1 MVKQII
7 ISFFSGFIGLL
18 SYSLI
23 FKSDDPFQAR
33 FSNMALM
40 AVCIFIAY
48 MLVYIIYSRVL
59 SKKEEE

>member
-7 ISFFSGFIGLL
+7 ISFFAGFIGLL

-40 AVCIFIAY
+40 AICIFIAY
-48 MLVYIIYSRVL
+48 MLIHFIYSKMF
-59 SKKEEE
+59 SKKKSE